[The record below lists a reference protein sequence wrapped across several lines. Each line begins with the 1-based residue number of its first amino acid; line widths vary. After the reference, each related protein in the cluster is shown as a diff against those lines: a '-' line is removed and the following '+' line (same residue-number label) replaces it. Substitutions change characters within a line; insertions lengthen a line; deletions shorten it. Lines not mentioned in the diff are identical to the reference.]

1 MFVLVIAL
9 GGVVVAVVARLSRCG
24 PDVGCEQMNTTNLDW
39 RATLTEAL
47 NAPGGLG
54 DTYTRFYN
62 YSFLNQIRL
71 LMQGVAEPVATYNR
85 WQELG
90 RQVRKGSKAKV
101 VLAPVLIGREVTD
114 GNGNVV
120 LGDDGKPRK
129 RQILVGFRDSRT
141 VFGYSDTDG
150 DELPPVELAGW
161 DADVALATLGV
172 DRVPFDMINGNAQ
185 GFSFEDGNGRH
196 VAINPMAAFPAKTL
210 LHELAHLMLGHCTQ
224 GDHTHRDVAEFEAEA
239 TAYLVAK
246 ELELIARDPAESRAY
261 IHGWLGGAEV
271 TEDNITRVFAAVN
284 KILTAGRIDVAEAVA
299 A

>member
-1 MFVLVIAL
+1 MK
-9 GGVVVAVVARLSRCG
+9 
-24 PDVGCEQMNTTNLDW
+24 TTDIDW

-47 NAPGGLG
+47 NAPGALG
-54 DTYTRFYN
+54 NNTYTRFYN

-71 LMQGVAEPVATYNR
+71 TMQGVAEPVATYNR
-85 WQELG
+85 WLELG
-90 RQVRKGSKAKV
+90 RQVRKGSKAKL

-114 GNGNVV
+114 ANGDVV

-150 DELPPVELAGW
+150 DDLPAVELPGW
-161 DADVALATLGV
+161 DTDTAVAALGI
-172 DRVPFDMINGNAQ
+172 DRVAFDMINGNAQ
-185 GFSFEDGNGRH
+185 GFSFEDGEGRH
-196 VAINPMAAFPAKTL
+196 IAINPTAAYPAKTL
-210 LHELAHLMLGHCTQ
+210 LHELAHLMLGHCKQ
-224 GDHTHRDVAEFEAEA
+224 GDHTHRGVAEFEAEA

-246 ELELIARDPAESRAY
+246 ELELIEWDAEESRAY
-261 IHGWLGGAEV
+261 IQTWLGGTEV

-284 KILTAGRIDVAEAVA
+284 KILTAGHVDVAEAVA